1 MRLWSINFKYL
12 DSIGL
17 IALWRETLLAKNVL
31 EGNTK
36 GYKNHPQLIRFK
48 NSKNPILNIN
58 YYLSEIYIESVNRG
72 YHFDESKFEKVEK
85 FEMIKVT
92 NKQIEY
98 EFKHL
103 LNKLKIRDYNLYEKF
118 RDANDI
124 EVCNLFE
131 VVLGDIEDWEVV
143 K

>member
-1 MRLWSINFKYL
+1 MRLWSIHPKYL

-48 NSKNPILNIN
+48 NTKNPILNIN
-58 YYLSEIYIESVNRG
+58 YYLFQIYNEAKNRG
-72 YHFDESKFEKVEK
+72 YKFDENKFEKVK
-85 FEMIKVT
+85 NFEEIKIT

-103 LNKLKIRDYNLYEKF
+103 LAKLKIRNKNLYEKYK
-118 RDANDI
+118 NLEQI
-124 EVCNLFE
+124 EVFNNFQI
-131 VVLGDIEDWEVV
+131 VVGEIEKWEIV
-143 K
+143 